1 MKRTFTRR
9 KFLETSALAAAAG
22 VSAPL
27 WQSRARA
34 PASVKYP
41 AKRPV

>member
-9 KFLETSALAAAAG
+9 KFLEASALAAAAG

-34 PASVKYP
+34 TVPVKYSTNP
-41 AKRPV
+41 TV